1 MIGPRIREIRSK
13 KKISLS
19 QLAQRSDVTKSY
31 LSQIERNICTNPS
44 IEFVEKIAAGLN
56 IEPEILVGWA
66 EDKAFG
72 SSDSFAHMQEYL
84 FDMDNEQLK
93 ELKEYIDFTLW
104 KRSKK

>member
-44 IEFVEKIAAGLN
+44 IEFVKKIAAALN
-56 IEPEILVGWA
+56 IEPEILVGWTKD
-66 EDKAFG
+66 EAFE
-72 SSDSFAHMQEYL
+72 SSDSFAHVKEYL

-93 ELKEYIDFTLW
+93 ELKAYIDLMLW
-104 KRSKK
+104 KRNQK

>member
-56 IEPEILVGWA
+56 IEP
-66 EDKAFG
+66 
-72 SSDSFAHMQEYL
+72 
-84 FDMDNEQLK
+84 
-93 ELKEYIDFTLW
+93 
-104 KRSKK
+104 

>member
-1 MIGPRIREIRSK
+1 M
-13 KKISLS
+13 SLS

-56 IEPEILVGWA
+56 IEPEILVGWDK
-66 EDKAFG
+66 DKAFG
-72 SSDSFAHMQEYL
+72 SSDSFAHMQKYL

>member
-56 IEPEILVGWA
+56 IEPEILVGWDK
-66 EDKAFG
+66 DKAFG
-72 SSDSFAHMQEYL
+72 SSDSFAHMQKYL

-104 KRSKK
+104 KRNKK